1 MNTEGVV
8 AMNNNRVK
16 PLDIVIGEYKFRLI
30 GMSKPGE
37 IANQIVLVE
46 SSLAADNSD
55 KPIKFAVYRS
65 VSQIIWRLAII
76 ESNGLLNKFS
86 DYTCTTQIHPDLQS
100 FIESMYSKIP
110 ILPVE
115 IINIRSYNY
124 AYYYD
129 LIEHG
134 IKRNNKNL
142 SQNDDMYFKIPKYFD
157 EDRLLKDNNF
167 ELLSSGIFNHI
178 GQVSSKYIESILKS
192 KPRSKSAFNKEHYD
206 NLQTDV
212 EKYFPKGEYETIEIR
227 DRLKIMSNYLHDKL
241 KVVKGTECLEYYIDP
256 AVSIIR
262 VINYEEN
269 INQEAKESKIF
280 DEQHFFKSL
289 RTTGGDSTEFD
300 YINPNKHYLAKRQA
314 GANTSSKNN
323 NMLKQYVSSNIALY
337 ERSPAVLSVKLV
349 SLANKDDIYTLYY
362 FDYKYRSKRYE
373 IPINIIKEGT
383 KINKFGLP
391 EKYISLNSYAGKI
404 LDYLHQIE
412 IYKDNVYDIYHISNA
427 DGDVERTYAYVGD
440 LYDGLWPLP
449 EIASLAK
456 VAKRPCKPDGPRTYK
471 RRIRRSSKRKN
482 SKRSSTNMF
491 NIEPASNSEYE
502 NELNNN
508 QPVRKR

>member
-1 MNTEGVV
+1 MNVEGV
-8 AMNNNRVK
+8 AAGNNKMAK
-16 PLDIVIGEYKFRLI
+16 PLGIVIGDYKFRLI

-76 ESNGLLNKFS
+76 EFDGLLNKFS
-86 DYTCTTQIHPDLQS
+86 DYTCTTQIHPDLQN
-100 FIESMYSKIP
+100 FIEFMYSKIP

-115 IINIRSYNY
+115 IINIHSYTY
-124 AYYYD
+124 EYYYE
-129 LIEHG
+129 LIKHG
-134 IKRNNKNL
+134 IKHNNNKL
-142 SQNDDMYFKIPKYFD
+142 SQNDDMYSKIPIYFD
-157 EDRLLKDNNF
+157 EDRLLKDTNF

-178 GQVSSKYIESILKS
+178 GQISNIDIKNILETESKHYI
-192 KPRSKSAFNKEHYD
+192 
-206 NLQTDV
+206 NLQADV

-227 DRLKIMSNYLHDKL
+227 DRLKIMSKYLRDRL
-241 KVVKGTECLEYYIDP
+241 SVIKGTACLEYYIDP

-269 INQEAKESKIF
+269 INQEAQSSKIF
-280 DEQHFFKSL
+280 DGLYFFKSL

-300 YINPNKHYLAKRQA
+300 YINPNKHYLAKSQA

-323 NMLKQYVSSNIALY
+323 NMLKQYVSSDIALY

-362 FDYKYRSKRYE
+362 FDYKYRSKRYK

-404 LDYLHQIE
+404 LDYLNQIE
-412 IYKDNVYDIYHISNA
+412 IYKGNKYDIYHISNA
-427 DGDVERTYAYVGD
+427 DGDVQRTYAYVGD
-440 LYDGLWPLP
+440 MYNGLWPLG
-449 EIASLAK
+449 EVASLAK
-456 VAKRPCKPDGPRTYK
+456 VAKRPCKPDGPKTHK
-471 RRIRRSSKRKN
+471 RRIRRRSTRKK
-482 SKRSSTNMF
+482 SRSSSTSSSTSRSTS
-491 NIEPASNSEYE
+491 ITTAPASNSE
-502 NELNNN
+502 NEPNSN
-508 QPVRKR
+508 